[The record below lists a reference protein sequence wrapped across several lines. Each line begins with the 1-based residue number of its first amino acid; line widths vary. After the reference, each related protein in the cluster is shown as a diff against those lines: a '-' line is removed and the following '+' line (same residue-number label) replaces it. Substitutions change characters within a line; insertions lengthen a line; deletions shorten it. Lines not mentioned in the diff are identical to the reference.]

1 MSVDFLFEHTQLI
14 AHSNELMKKHIQGD
28 FLGLQRRIG
37 WVKDHFAFVPS
48 RPQLL
53 DDCVRF
59 LITQAVDDG
68 FDGRLNKLLEGSL
81 QPGNRH
87 TRFSGSDAAQL
98 RINRA
103 HRVVEPD
110 LGRLLCDGFY
120 RSQSVLRV
128 ADTQAHVQRI
138 NFHGGEI
145 SRCFHKDE
153 HVHEVGS
160 AYFEPNGKRG
170 GLRLPLTWWEEP
182 FSVRRMS
189 RLPFELLLAV
199 RYLRPKRTFVSVIT
213 LISVLGV
220 TLGVAVLI
228 IVISVM
234 SGFDHDLRDK
244 ILGFNPQLRIMKR
257 AGTLHDYQAVMRL
270 VSSNSMVRAVAPY
283 VLGRVMVE
291 TQPQNGQSQFDAP
304 VLRGLDPELE
314 TNITTIASNIVDG
327 KFDVSGRGLL
337 IGSEFA
343 HNMSLQVGD
352 RISVYSPQEL
362 QKMRRSQGK
371 ETVLPDE
378 FEVRGIFDVGYFEY
392 DAQVIMSSLEEAQD
406 LYVLDSSVHGL
417 MVELHDPYRAT
428 AVANQLAAKLG
439 PAFQVTTWMQE
450 NASLLGALV
459 VEKNV
464 MFYLL
469 FFIMIVAAL
478 CILSA
483 LITFVV
489 QKTRE
494 IGMLKALGATDLQ
507 VSGLFLSQS
516 GFVGAVG
523 VVAGF
528 CLGRILLAYRNEFL
542 AFMNHL
548 TGFELF
554 PAAIYG
560 FNKLPALIVPGD
572 ILIICGSALL
582 ICLLGGLIP
591 AWRAGRLRPVEALRY
606 E

>member
-1 MSVDFLFEHTQLI
+1 
-14 AHSNELMKKHIQGD
+14 
-28 FLGLQRRIG
+28 
-37 WVKDHFAFVPS
+37 
-48 RPQLL
+48 
-53 DDCVRF
+53 
-59 LITQAVDDG
+59 
-68 FDGRLNKLLEGSL
+68 
-81 QPGNRH
+81 
-87 TRFSGSDAAQL
+87 
-98 RINRA
+98 
-103 HRVVEPD
+103 
-110 LGRLLCDGFY
+110 
-120 RSQSVLRV
+120 
-128 ADTQAHVQRI
+128 
-138 NFHGGEI
+138 
-145 SRCFHKDE
+145 
-153 HVHEVGS
+153 
-160 AYFEPNGKRG
+160 
-170 GLRLPLTWWEEP
+170 
-182 FSVRRMS
+182 MS

-234 SGFDHDLRDK
+234 SGFDHDLREK
-244 ILGFNPQLRIMKR
+244 ILGFNPQLRIVKR
-257 AGTLHDYQAVMRL
+257 EGTLRDYQAVMRL
-270 VSSNSMVRAVAPY
+270 VSSNSAVRAVAPY

-291 TQPQNGQSQFDAP
+291 TQPQNGPAQFDAP
-304 VLRGLDPELE
+304 VLRGLDPKLE
-314 TNITTIASNIVDG
+314 TNITSIASNIVDG
-327 KFDVSGRGLL
+327 KFDVNGRGLL
-337 IGSEFA
+337 VGSEFA
-343 HNMSLQVGD
+343 HNMGLQVGD
-352 RISVYSPQEL
+352 RLSVYSPQEL

-378 FEVRGIFDVGYFEY
+378 FEIRGIFDVGYFEY
-392 DAQVIMSSLEEAQD
+392 DAQVIMSSLEDAQD
-406 LYVLDSSVHGL
+406 LYVLDTSVHGL
-417 MVELHDPYRAT
+417 MVVLRDPYQAPII
-428 AVANQLAAKLG
+428 AKQLAKALG
-439 PAFQVTTWMQE
+439 PGVQITTWMQE

-528 CLGRILLAYRNEFL
+528 CLGRLLLGYRNEFL
-542 AFMNHL
+542 EFMNHL

-554 PAAIYG
+554 PASIYG
-560 FNKLPALIVPGD
+560 FNKLPALIVPRD

-582 ICLLGGLIP
+582 ICVLGGIIP
-591 AWRAGRLRPVEALRY
+591 AWRAGRLKPVEALRY